1 MYEESVIKLSEKESL
16 RKSFMLFFLVIELF
30 LGFIYY
36 HFAKLEEEHLQE
48 RLFLEM
54 KNYALFLDNDKFDI
68 DIVPKT
74 QYASLYELKMDDRTL
89 FILAP
94 LPNDPNDLLK
104 IYYPKEAYFTQ
115 LHALQKKILWNFLL
129 LSGIAVLIAML
140 FSLYV
145 LKPLRDALLL
155 LETFIKDIIHDLNTP
170 LSSILINLKMMD
182 ANNEEVESISQ
193 SAKTIAMLHHNLDA
207 YLKEQMHTSE
217 RFSLRKVVLEQQ
229 RFFASLYEEINWE
242 VEVPDVTLYSDPTAF
257 TRIIYNLLSNA
268 CKYNTTN
275 GYIKIHYD
283 NQSLIIENS
292 SYQGI
297 ESPEKIFHR
306 FYKEHERGL
315 GIGLHIVKKL
325 TQALKIRI
333 ELEVEGTTVRFSL
346 DLSNIQSLE
355 VTLN

>member
-1 MYEESVIKLSEKESL
+1 
-16 RKSFMLFFLVIELF
+16 MLFFLVIELF
-30 LGFIYY
+30 LGFIFY

-74 QYASLYELKMDDRTL
+74 KQDSLYELKMDEKTL
-89 FILAP
+89 YILTT
-94 LPNDPNDLLK
+94 LPSDPNDLLK
-104 IYYPKEAYFTQ
+104 IYYPKEAYIKQ
-115 LHALQKKILWNFLL
+115 VNKLQKKILWNFLL

-275 GYIKIHYD
+275 GYIKIYYD
-283 NQSLIIENS
+283 NQHLIVENS

-297 ESPEKIFHR
+297 KSPENVFSR

-325 TQALKIRI
+325 TQALNIQIK
-333 ELEVEGTTVRFSL
+333 LEVEGKKVRFTL
-346 DLSNIQSLE
+346 DLSAIEKPE
-355 VTLN
+355 VIKN